1 MDQEKNGPS
10 TEEFFLIYFSCLIDL
25 ARVFGTVLNK
35 NTENTH
41 SSDLKVFQLFAIA
54 QTY

>member
-35 NTENTH
+35 NTENRH